1 MHIGRRRSRARSR
14 ALDGFRLER
23 ADLTYLMSQAEP
35 DVIHGHWLCE
45 FGSAALSAQ
54 RDALITAHDSPQ
66 VLLRYYS
73 GPYWWI
79 RAGLSTATA
88 LRAKNLTAVAPP
100 LAEEIRKA
108 SGRWVTPKVVVNGIS
123 SSPRDRVRRLNPARP
138 VFATISNG
146 FDKRKNTRTA
156 MRSFSILRRALPDAQ
171 LMMFGSGHGVGEAGM
186 VWASERGLTDG
197 VDFRGQTNPVE
208 LMRAL
213 EADIDV
219 LVHPSLWEASSISLI
234 EAQSVGVPVIG
245 GQSSGGVPN
254 SLAGGR
260 AGVLTDV
267 TDPDALAGSMHRL
280 ISDAELYSSIVRQGQ
295 VLVRNEFSIRQNASE
310 YLTILHDIV
319 ERRSDGKAHHAK
331 CRRA

>member
-1 MHIGRRRSRARSR
+1 
-14 ALDGFRLER
+14 
-23 ADLTYLMSQAEP
+23 
-35 DVIHGHWLCE
+35 
-45 FGSAALSAQ
+45 
-54 RDALITAHDSPQ
+54 
-66 VLLRYYS
+66 
-73 GPYWWI
+73 
-79 RAGLSTATA
+79 
-88 LRAKNLTAVAPP
+88 
-100 LAEEIRKA
+100 
-108 SGRWVTPKVVVNGIS
+108 
-123 SSPRDRVRRLNPARP
+123 
-138 VFATISNG
+138 
-146 FDKRKNTRTA
+146 